1 MAAPHSQACHPL
13 ARTPAAPYPAH
24 MKVVGNNGVWMYGA
38 ANCWMRRIHIVDADT
53 GAEAINSDF
62 ITMQGISFEVTKKR

>member
-24 MKVVGNNGVWMYGA
+24 MNVVGNNGIWMYGSS
-38 ANCWMRRIHIVDADT
+38 NVWIKNVRGGWGDGGERRE
-53 GAEAINSDF
+53 EAHSC
-62 ITMQGISFEVTKKR
+62 S